1 MTDNGSVTVVD
12 TDQSPPKRGS
22 DLRPGE
28 PEGWVARQLWLL
40 GVRRQF
46 LVNKPRQLRTAMLIG
61 MLVLILL
68 VLVNVV
74 FHALRTNETNTI
86 VASAPSLKQ
95 VMQDYD
101 RNEMLLVILASV
113 VVLGGVFVM
122 TIIETHRTAGAA
134 FNIARQLN
142 RIADGNLDVEL
153 RLRKGDNL
161 QEIQAPFNAMVAA
174 LRDQATDEVTSLER
188 LAGHVDGFGNLEG
201 APGVA
206 SELRRLVEKKRQ
218 RLEPQ
223 A

>member
-1 MTDNGSVTVVD
+1 
-12 TDQSPPKRGS
+12 
-22 DLRPGE
+22 
-28 PEGWVARQLWLL
+28 
-40 GVRRQF
+40 
-46 LVNKPRQLRTAMLIG
+46 
-61 MLVLILL
+61 
-68 VLVNVV
+68 
-74 FHALRTNETNTI
+74 
-86 VASAPSLKQ
+86 
-95 VMQDYD
+95 
-101 RNEMLLVILASV
+101 

-161 QEIQAPFNAMVAA
+161 QEIQAPFNAMVAT
-174 LRDQATDEVTSLER
+174 LRDQTADEVASLEW

-201 APGVA
+201 ASGVA